1 MSVEKVF
8 IQGFCMDRFLSWINK
23 NLLAM
28 VLYLAGVGLQWYAF
42 LQPGYLSRAFE
53 WVLSLPWYCFPL
65 MLVTG
70 FVVLP
75 FLSILLF
82 CVPYATVSMLCSL
95 FLPSEVVC
103 SFGLNP
109 VVFSVPD

>member
-1 MSVEKVF
+1 
-8 IQGFCMDRFLSWINK
+8 MDRFLFWINK

-95 FLPSEVVC
+95 FLPSEVVR

>member
-1 MSVEKVF
+1 
-8 IQGFCMDRFLSWINK
+8 MDRFLFWINK
-23 NLLAM
+23 NLLLM
-28 VLYLAGVGLQWYAF
+28 VLYLAGVGLQWHAF

-65 MLVTG
+65 MLVAG
-70 FVVLP
+70 FVILP
-75 FLSILLF
+75 FLSIFLF
-82 CVPYATVSMLCSL
+82 CVPYVAVSMLCSL
-95 FLPSEVVC
+95 FLPSEVVR

>member
-1 MSVEKVF
+1 
-8 IQGFCMDRFLSWINK
+8 MDRFLFWINK

-65 MLVTG
+65 VLVTG

-82 CVPYATVSMLCSL
+82 CVPYAAVSMLCSL
-95 FLPSEVVC
+95 FLPSEVVR
-103 SFGLNP
+103 SFGLSP
-109 VVFSVPD
+109 VLFSRLPTDS